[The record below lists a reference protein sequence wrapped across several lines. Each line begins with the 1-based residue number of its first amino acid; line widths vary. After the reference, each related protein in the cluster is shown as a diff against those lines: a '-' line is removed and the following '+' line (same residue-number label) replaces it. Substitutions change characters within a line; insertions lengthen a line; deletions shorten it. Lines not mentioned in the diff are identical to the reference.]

1 MVIAPDLVFNFF
13 SHYGFGDAAP
23 QVLCWRIDRTRRCQ
37 RHEVSMRC
45 DAGCHLWLALVN
57 VTSALA
63 RFEAG
68 SPRTRSGLVSL
79 RSAFLLACL
88 VGQAAAQ
95 PDATQVSGDAVI
107 RAPADGSEIVIAT
120 TSRLAGA
127 IHSLTWN
134 GREFID
140 SHDHGRQLQSAS
152 NLDLGGSFHNET
164 FNPTEAGSMH
174 DGAGPTSTSRL
185 LWISA
190 AGRELATVTQ
200 MAFWLRPGEA
210 SHGHPAVNTTPL
222 SNHLLQKHVHIGAP
236 GLPHAIRYA
245 VTFTLPADERHGKAT
260 FEILTAYMPAEFRTF
275 HGLRADDGLAPL
287 AEAQGEQS
295 LPVIASTADGS
306 HAMGAWSPDRSR
318 SSGQPATYGRFW
330 FEQDRVAKWNCVVRE
345 KADAAGGAAAS
356 SEGDDAGR
364 LPPGEYR
371 YLVWVAVGTREQVRD
386 TLAQLRDRHVKSSRT
401 RSE

>member
-1 MVIAPDLVFNFF
+1 
-13 SHYGFGDAAP
+13 
-23 QVLCWRIDRTRRCQ
+23 
-37 RHEVSMRC
+37 MRC
-45 DAGCHLWLALVN
+45 DAGCQLWLPLVN
-57 VTSALA
+57 VTIAMP
-63 RFEAG
+63 RFAAG
-68 SPRTRSGLVSL
+68 SPALRSGLVSL
-79 RSAFLLACL
+79 RSAFLLAFL
-88 VGQAAAQ
+88 VGHAAAQ
-95 PDATQVSGDAVI
+95 PDAAQVSGDAVI
-107 RAPADGSEIVIAT
+107 RAAADNSEIVITT
-120 TSRLAGA
+120 TSRLAGG

-200 MAFWLRPGEA
+200 MAFWLRPGET

-222 SNHLLQKHVHIGAP
+222 SNHLLQKQVHIGAP

-245 VTFTLPADERHGKAT
+245 VTFTRPADERHGKAT
-260 FEILTAYMPAEFRTF
+260 FEMLTAYMPAEFRTF

-345 KADAAGGAAAS
+345 QADAAGGAAVSDEAA
-356 SEGDDAGR
+356 DAGR
-364 LPPGEYR
+364 LPSGEYR

-386 TLAQLRDRHVKSSRT
+386 TLAQVRDRHVKSSGDRLPAT
-401 RSE
+401 LARPGRHSPPPPKVD

>member
-1 MVIAPDLVFNFF
+1 MVSV
-13 SHYGFGDAAP
+13 
-23 QVLCWRIDRTRRCQ
+23 
-37 RHEVSMRC
+37 
-45 DAGCHLWLALVN
+45 
-57 VTSALA
+57 
-63 RFEAG
+63 
-68 SPRTRSGLVSL
+68 

-88 VGQAAAQ
+88 VGHAAAQ

-107 RAPADGSEIVIAT
+107 RAPADASEIVIAT

-152 NLDLGGSFHNET
+152 NLDLDGSFHNET

-222 SNHLLQKHVHIGAP
+222 SNHLLQKQVHIGAP

-245 VTFTLPADERHGKAT
+245 VTFTLPADERHGTAT
-260 FEILTAYMPAEFRTF
+260 VEILTAYMPAEFRTF

-306 HAMGAWSPDRSR
+306 HGMGTWSPERSR
-318 SSGQPATYGRFW
+318 STGQPATYGRFW
-330 FEQDRVAKWNCVVRE
+330 FEQERVAKWNCVVRE
-345 KADAAGGAAAS
+345 QAGAAGGSAVGNEA
-356 SEGDDAGR
+356 DDAGR

-371 YLVWVAVGTREQVRD
+371 YLVWLAVGTREQVRD
-386 TLAQLRDRHVKSSRT
+386 TLAQLRDRHVKSSGDRVHPAARRAGSPT
-401 RSE
+401 DAGPCGRYHP